1 MRKPYF
7 THILLWFPFD
17 SWNDSHVCTWV
28 YEVQILRYNLQVRF
42 VSSSHYKSN
51 TKYLSV
57 PNVYSLRFNNHAF
70 LLKILLAFAS
80 FVADAIVWNKRIVLM
95 IFLSFDHFHFASI
108 LTIVIPSSLK
118 TKVLEVRCVLFV
130 ITRLLSSMVA
140 THWKLELQSW
150 NVT

>member
-1 MRKPYF
+1 MTKPYF
-7 THILLWFPFD
+7 TPILLWFPFD

-42 VSSSHYKSN
+42 VLSSQYKN
-51 TKYLSV
+51 WLCV
-57 PNVYSLRFNNHAF
+57 PNVYSLTFNIHAF

-80 FVADAIVWNKRIVLM
+80 FVADAIVWNKIIVWM
-95 IFLSFDHFHFASI
+95 TFFSFHHFHFVSI

-118 TKVLEVRCVLFV
+118 TKVLEVCCVLFV

-150 NVT
+150 NMT